1 MNSSKLNVVVF
12 ASDAK
17 HTSYLNSIIL
27 QGWNKVNLFYMVCS
41 ETQLKHPAVNPEV
54 FDINHNV
61 VNPEPVKSYT
71 LNQTLPFKPDWL
83 IVSRERWDPE
93 SSIIN
98 EFKNKLGAKIA
109 LVEPNSAMISSVN
122 QFLEFESKN
131 RFVNNIDVFF
141 DHSNFIKEQRKLL
154 GFKGNIVVTGNPK
167 YDINLDLEESAVQAL
182 KNYYNIDPN
191 KKQVLLFTLQNKYRY
206 KLFEQFKQFKEQH
219 PEYQYFI
226 KPYPGE
232 PFDPLFAKEYF
243 PKFFMEG
250 VTPILNETHI
260 WGMYSICDIHLGC
273 LSSVMYP
280 SFFLNKEIHEYSK
293 KIGAQEGLDL
303 NKDIINGSSG
313 HEDKLEIWLNTFN
326 IDLEQFK
333 ELTSSRNLEPKL
345 KNNNKIWKALQNTL
359 SYREDILKMYDEYND
374 KQASKRIINYIKKY
388 EVQK

>member
-27 QGWNKVNLFYMVCS
+27 QGWNEVNLFYMVCS

-54 FDINHNV
+54 FDIDHNV

-122 QFLEFESKN
+122 QFLESESKN

-182 KNYYNIDPN
+182 KDYYNIDPN

-232 PFDPLFAKEYF
+232 PFDPLFTKEYF
-243 PKFFMEG
+243 PKFFMDG

-260 WGMYSICDIHLGC
+260 WSMYNICDIHLGC

-293 KIGAQEGLDL
+293 EIGAQEGLDL

-333 ELTSSRNLEPKL
+333 ELTSSRNLQPKL
-345 KNNNKIWKALQNTL
+345 KNNNKIWKALKNVL
-359 SYREDILKMYDEYND
+359 SYREDILKMYDQYND
-374 KQASKRIINYIKKY
+374 KKASKRIIDYIKSY
-388 EVQK
+388 EV

>member
-27 QGWNKVNLFYMVCS
+27 QGWNEVNLFYMVCS

-54 FDINHNV
+54 FDIGHNV
-61 VNPEPVKSYT
+61 VNPEPVKSHT

-122 QFLEFESKN
+122 QFLESESKN
-131 RFVNNIDVFF
+131 RFANSIDVFF

-182 KNYYNIDPN
+182 KDYYNIDPN

-206 KLFEQFKQFKEQH
+206 KLFQQFKQFKEQH

-232 PFDPLFAKEYF
+232 PFDPLFTKEYF
-243 PKFFMEG
+243 PKFFMDG

-293 KIGAQEGLDL
+293 EIGAQEGLDL

-333 ELTSSRNLEPKL
+333 ELTSSRNLQPKL
-345 KNNNKIWKALQNTL
+345 KNNNKIWKALKNVL
-359 SYREDILKMYDEYND
+359 SYREDILKMYDQYND
-374 KQASKRIINYIKKY
+374 KQASKRIIDYIKSY
-388 EVQK
+388 EV

>member
-27 QGWNKVNLFYMVCS
+27 QGWNEVNLFYMVCS

-54 FDINHNV
+54 FDIDHNV

-122 QFLEFESKN
+122 QFLESESKN

-182 KNYYNIDPN
+182 KDYYNIDPN

-206 KLFEQFKQFKEQH
+206 KLFEQF
-219 PEYQYFI
+219 
-226 KPYPGE
+226 
-232 PFDPLFAKEYF
+232 
-243 PKFFMEG
+243 
-250 VTPILNETHI
+250 N
-260 WGMYSICDIHLGC
+260 S
-273 LSSVMYP
+273 
-280 SFFLNKEIHEYSK
+280 
-293 KIGAQEGLDL
+293 
-303 NKDIINGSSG
+303 
-313 HEDKLEIWLNTFN
+313 
-326 IDLEQFK
+326 
-333 ELTSSRNLEPKL
+333 L
-345 KNNNKIWKALQNTL
+345 KNSIRSIN
-359 SYREDILKMYDEYND
+359 IL
-374 KQASKRIINYIKKY
+374 
-388 EVQK
+388 